1 MHTDDSLRSALA
13 QTLQYKLENF
23 PLTYLGLPLSLSKLR
38 TCDLQPTIAKADKF
52 LAGWQAKLLSYAE
65 RIILVNAVL
74 DSLPIYAM
82 AASKLPKGS
91 IEAFDKKR
99 RSFLWSGED
108 SCSGAKCLVA
118 WKDVCTPKQSGG
130 LGIKN
135 MELQNNALLIKR
147 LNHLHSTPSSW
158 ANWIWQE
165 FEDSSIFTDKRLGP
179 HWDSLM
185 PLMPELQKLSSVQIG
200 NGKRSSFWLDM
211 WSDEG
216 ILAEK
221 FQPLFSHA
229 LDQSATVAQ
238 VCNGAFSEHFAPR
251 LSSASQAQVDELL
264 MIRQNTCLNSEQDS
278 RVARGT
284 TRILRTKEIYQALS
298 ANNVCPNWLFVWRN
312 RAPPKA
318 QFFAWLLSKERLPTK
333 ANLCKKGIVQSALC
347 PICLSAEETA
357 AHLSFLYPFATAFW
371 NQLEI
376 PQTINSTSDLHALRP
391 NGRLPTKHFKVFFLL
406 CLWGFWNHRHDVVF
420 RGEPPSLHR
429 LVARCIED
437 ATLWAE
443 RLICADRIVVES
455 WKQILSSPLHTM

>member
-1 MHTDDSLRSALA
+1 MATEVSLVEPDDVSGAGAKVVTSPAA
-13 QTLQYKLENF
+13 PSGEASSSKAAGYAPGKV
-23 PLTYLGLPLSLSKLR
+23 TY
-38 TCDLQPTIAKADKF
+38 TVMDDLTIAPSSTVA
-52 LAGWQAKLLSYAE
+52 AVAA
-65 RIILVNAVL
+65 LVALGVTDIRGVQEKTVEVGYDEGLAVL
-74 DSLPIYAM
+74 KASLQ
-82 AASKLPKGS
+82 SKTVLTDVFLG
-91 IEAFDKKR
+91 AR
-99 RSFLWSGED
+99 RTAHRRPPML
-108 SCSGAKCLVA
+108 
-118 WKDVCTPKQSGG
+118 
-130 LGIKN
+130 
-135 MELQNNALLIKR
+135 
-147 LNHLHSTPSSW
+147 
-158 ANWIWQE
+158 E

-251 LSSASQAQVDELL
+251 LSSAAQAQVDELL

-357 AHLSFLYPFATAFW
+357 VHLSFLCPFATAFW

-406 CLWGFWNHRHDVVF
+406 CLWGLWNHRHDVVF